1 MERIIETARV
11 RVRPLTESDLPGYQ
25 RLLTLPAVAAANGS
39 PADVST
45 DQVKRW
51 LAADRQSP
59 FAFSIEDKSTQRF
72 MGTIL
77 FYRHL
82 TAEGLPSDTA
92 YDLGYFLDPQDWGQG
107 IMPEAIDGSLQLVQR
122 AKQQP
127 QTVWATCFV
136 TNHQSQ
142 RVLEKLGFTVVLPH
156 FVAPDIGGKAAT
168 PERLF
173 RLDLPAHK
181 N

>member
-1 MERIIETARV
+1 MNRIIETSRV

-25 RLLTLPAVAAANGS
+25 RLLTLPVVAAANGS

-45 DQVKRW
+45 EQVKRW

-77 FYRHL
+77 FYQHL
-82 TAEGLPSDTA
+82 TAEGMPSATE

-107 IMPEAIDGSLQLVQR
+107 IMPEAIDGSLQLVQQ
-122 AKQQP
+122 AKQQS
-127 QTVWATCFV
+127 QTIWATCFV

-142 RVLEKLGFTVVLPH
+142 RVLEKLGFTAVLQH
-156 FVAPDIGGKAAT
+156 FVGPQIGNEAPA

-173 RLDLPAHK
+173 RLDLPARK